1 MNSTEGEHSRCQG
14 DDVCAAWEQLSEF
27 RSGSFLALTSTHWGR
42 WAPQRLWR
50 REGAAGRRRGGGCG
64 CGGKRGFTLVFT
76 LGVGP
81 PNPSPQPRG
90 TYLRPSETPW
100 RCTLTTWLTITQSYP
115 HKNTYT
121 HTHYTPDEGLCTSE
135 MLSGP
140 NWKWRDMEWP
150 FLTLSHSLL
159 GISANRR
166 GQTAISN
173 LNVW

>member
-1 MNSTEGEHSRCQG
+1 MKSTSLAFFRALSKSSHLNKRHGETWTPLKESTA
-14 DDVCAAWEQLSEF
+14 DVRVTMSAWEQLSEF

-121 HTHYTPDEGLCTSE
+121 HTLHTWWGFVYIWDVIRP
-135 MLSGP
+135 
-140 NWKWRDMEWP
+140 
-150 FLTLSHSLL
+150 
-159 GISANRR
+159 
-166 GQTAISN
+166 
-173 LNVW
+173 